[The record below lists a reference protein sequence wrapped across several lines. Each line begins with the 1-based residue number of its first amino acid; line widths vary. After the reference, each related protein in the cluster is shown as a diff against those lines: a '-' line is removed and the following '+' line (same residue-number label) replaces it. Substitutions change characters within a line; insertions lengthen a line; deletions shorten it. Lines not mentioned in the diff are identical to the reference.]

1 MSGEITNAADLV
13 RNINAGSSL
22 TVTENNQVKTQG
34 FFSKLWQSI
43 GDSLWRSAEE
53 INQRQAKLDLA
64 MAAMLSGNDPLPN
77 LTQKNLLTAS
87 QKLSPQFESTL
98 EQIQNRIDIAQFPAG
113 QKGLAQGILKRTNDA
128 KLAKSIGTWQSSKEA
143 DPKSMEKFN
152 AFLKEDT
159 NNYLKEFKENPKNF
173 DKDGVACQLG
183 GSGADGTRSTFRLNG
198 HVIVG
203 SDENKGKP
211 VIDEFK
217 KIITGKPQRQLV
229 STLLTQ
235 ANQANLF
242 GIIGTGMMPD
252 GSSVPK
258 GFPPLPKFSGDLTL
272 MTNKERGVF
281 SLNTS
286 GGTPGKPDKATVSY
300 IIKYP
305 VQCPDAGEMEGTGLK
320 YGSSIA
326 GYVKVEVQ
334 MECDLKGNPPTVRGV
349 KADYGYEGI
358 NKLTEDKMGGYK
370 TQLDQL
376 IQQGH
381 GMHKGH
387 IKG

>member
-13 RNINAGSSL
+13 RNINAGSSF
-22 TVTENNQVKTQG
+22 TVTDDNKVKTQG

-43 GDSLWRSAEE
+43 GDKLWRSAEE

-77 LTQKNLLTAS
+77 LTQKNLLAAS
-87 QKLSPQFESTL
+87 QKLSPQYESTL
-98 EQIQNRIDIAQFPAG
+98 EQIQNRIDIAKFPAG

-128 KLAKSIGTWQSSKEA
+128 KLAKSVGTWQSSKEA

-152 AFLKEDT
+152 AFLKEDI
-159 NNYLKEFKENPKNF
+159 NSYLKKFNGNSVNF
-173 DKDGVACQLG
+173 DKDGVANQLG
-183 GSGADGTRSTFRLNG
+183 GAGADGTRSTFRLNG
-198 HVIVG
+198 HVVVG
-203 SDENKGKP
+203 TDENKGKP
-211 VIDEFK
+211 VVDEFK
-217 KIITGKPQRQLV
+217 RMITGKPQRQLV

-258 GFPPLPKFSGDLTL
+258 DFPPLPKFSDDLTL
-272 MTNKERGVF
+272 MSNRERGVF
-281 SLNTS
+281 SLTTS

-300 IIKYP
+300 VIRYP
-305 VQCPDAGEMEGTGLK
+305 VQCPDAGEMVGTGLK

-326 GYVKVEVQ
+326 GYVRVEVQ
-334 MECDLKGNPPTVRGV
+334 MECDLKGNPPKVSEV

-370 TQLDQL
+370 TQLDQFM
-376 IQQGH
+376 QQGQ

-387 IKG
+387 MKA